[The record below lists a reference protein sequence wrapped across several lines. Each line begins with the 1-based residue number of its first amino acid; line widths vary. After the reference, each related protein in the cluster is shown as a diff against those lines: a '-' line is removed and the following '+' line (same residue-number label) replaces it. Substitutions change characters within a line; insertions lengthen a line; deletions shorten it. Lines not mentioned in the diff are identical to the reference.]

1 MHSAHQV
8 DDLKADNRKLRES
21 DEKKTMVIEQ
31 LHEKLDKF
39 GEQNSVLLESLQ
51 ETESSEQ
58 NLRDSLTRIQSS
70 ENVITAELSAGAAA
84 ITPDEIKQ
92 YQDKEAHYL
101 HRLDSLEEKDKRY
114 EMSQYKSMRS
124 ADLLSALASVY
135 ERSFTSC
142 EWRN

>member
-1 MHSAHQV
+1 
-8 DDLKADNRKLRES
+8 
-21 DEKKTMVIEQ
+21 MVIEQ

-70 ENVITAELSAGAAA
+70 ENVMTAELSAGAAA
-84 ITPDEIKQ
+84 AVTPDEIKQ

-101 HRLDSLEEKDKRY
+101 HRLDSLEEKDKR
-114 EMSQYKSMRS
+114 
-124 ADLLSALASVY
+124 
-135 ERSFTSC
+135 
-142 EWRN
+142 

>member
-70 ENVITAELSAGAAA
+70 ENVMTAELSAGAAA
-84 ITPDEIKQ
+84 VTPDEIKQ

-101 HRLDSLEEKDKRY
+101 HRLDSLEEKDKR
-114 EMSQYKSMRS
+114 
-124 ADLLSALASVY
+124 
-135 ERSFTSC
+135 
-142 EWRN
+142 